1 MTAVPACP
9 APGTVFSSAF
19 ETQQTATISIN
30 STNRN
35 KLNKR
40 YKRYERHKRYT
51 ILSGGRPTIPIDH
64 ILAKFSNLRSRG
76 RGYLADCPLHPDQP
90 AVLRLTPEYGQLL
103 LECPSGCPD
112 HKIMAALGMT
122 AADLTDFDDPALSAG
137 PGPDEDDDK
146 EEYGRPVAYGP
157 GGEVV
162 EFEYFD
168 EKPLPVSLKA
178 ASEQP
183 KLRRLF
189 GEFWHES
196 ELTIMFADTGKGKSI
211 LAVQIADSIN
221 RGVPLAPLGLDVPAQ
236 RTLYFDFELSDK
248 MFEARYSSRC
258 PKTGELASVY
268 PFSMEF
274 RRAQPSRAP
283 YYPDGYDSIG
293 DYIHESFVTLI
304 ERTQAKVVIIDNIT
318 FLNRK
323 PNERA
328 GGALRLIAE
337 LQRMKSEHGLSILAL
352 AHTPK
357 RRYARGLT
365 VNDLQGSKMLANFA
379 DNIFA
384 VGESCLGDNIRYLK
398 HIKPR
403 NTEMIYGASNVCTYR
418 IEKETNF
425 LGFKFIGFNHEREHL
440 ESPLLPKEA
449 ERRILATKVK
459 ELKAEGHSVREI
471 SRILGI
477 SRSTVE
483 RLLKG

>member
-1 MTAVPACP
+1 
-9 APGTVFSSAF
+9 
-19 ETQQTATISIN
+19 
-30 STNRN
+30 
-35 KLNKR
+35 
-40 YKRYERHKRYT
+40 
-51 ILSGGRPTIPIDH
+51 
-64 ILAKFSNLRSRG
+64 
-76 RGYLADCPLHPDQP
+76 
-90 AVLRLTPEYGQLL
+90 
-103 LECPSGCPD
+103 
-112 HKIMAALGMT
+112 MAALGLT

-137 PGPDEDDDK
+137 PDPDDGAGPDGDEE
-146 EEYGRPVAYGP
+146 EEYGRPVAYGFH
-157 GGEVV
+157 GEVV

-178 ASEQP
+178 AAEQP

-196 ELTIMFADTGKGKSI
+196 ELSIMFADTGKGKSI

-258 PKTGELASVY
+258 PETDELTGVY

-293 DYIHESFVTLI
+293 DYIHESFVLLI

-318 FLNRK
+318 FLNIK

-337 LQRMKSEHGLSILAL
+337 LQRLKSEHGLSILAL

-403 NTEMIYGASNVCTYR
+403 NTEMIYGASNVCTYK
-418 IEKETNF
+418 IEKESDF
-425 LGFKFIGFNHEREHL
+425 LCFEFIGFSRESEHL
-440 ESPLLPKEA
+440 EKGGQMARKLLIRE
-449 ERRILATKVK
+449 VK
-459 ELKAEGHSVREI
+459 ELRESRMTIREI
-471 SRILGI
+471 AEDLGI
-477 SRSTVE
+477 SKTTAE
-483 RLLKG
+483 RYLKEK

>member
-1 MTAVPACP
+1 V
-9 APGTVFSSAF
+9 
-19 ETQQTATISIN
+19 
-30 STNRN
+30 
-35 KLNKR
+35 
-40 YKRYERHKRYT
+40 
-51 ILSGGRPTIPIDH
+51 
-64 ILAKFSNLRSRG
+64 
-76 RGYLADCPLHPDQP
+76 GYGFH
-90 AVLRLTPEYGQLL
+90 GQL
-103 LECPSGCPD
+103 
-112 HKIMAALGMT
+112 I
-122 AADLTDFDDPALSAG
+122 
-137 PGPDEDDDK
+137 
-146 EEYGRPVAYGP
+146 
-157 GGEVV
+157 

-168 EKPLPVSLKA
+168 EKPLPISLKA

-258 PKTGELASVY
+258 PETDELTGVY
-268 PFSMEF
+268 PFSMDF

-283 YYPDGYDSIG
+283 YYPDGYDSLG
-293 DYIHESFVTLI
+293 DYIHESFVLLL

-318 FLNRK
+318 FLNK

-328 GGALRLIAE
+328 GSALRLIAE

-403 NTEMIYGASNVCTYR
+403 NTEMIYGASNVCTYK

-425 LGFKFIGFNHEREHL
+425 LCFKFVGFNHEREHL
-440 ESPLLPKEA
+440 ENPLLPKEA
-449 ERRILATKVK
+449 ERRILADKVK
-459 ELKAEGHSVREI
+459 KLRAEGHSTRQIADMLGVSKSSV
-471 SRILGI
+471 SRILKED
-477 SRSTVE
+477 SD
-483 RLLKG
+483 